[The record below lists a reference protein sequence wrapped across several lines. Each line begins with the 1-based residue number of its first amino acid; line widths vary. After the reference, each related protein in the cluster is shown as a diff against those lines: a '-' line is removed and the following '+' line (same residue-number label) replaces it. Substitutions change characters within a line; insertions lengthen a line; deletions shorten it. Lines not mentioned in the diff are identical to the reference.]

1 MEIDSKA
8 DPLQVLQRFSFST
21 DLPSGKC
28 LKWSESNRL
37 VGLNICDK
45 LLIFQFNIHF
55 SLNESTVNRKQWC
68 KNNLKL
74 SVVTIKP
81 EHEFEYNVGHL
92 DNIQR
97 SYRQGYLKPNSKIP
111 RSEFKYFDFSP
122 SSPFRSY
129 SVLGTITVDFVFI
142 LYLQCNS
149 QPWHLICNLSQ
160 CLNSYYIDN
169 KWNNFEQEKI
179 NFSEHCL
186 RLDSLSTTCFCWHP
200 RSLHNSQCA
209 EYSICSAS
217 KSGDICFWS
226 IRLSKGEE
234 GTPKCEAKIEQ
245 IFSSGLQEIVTLQI
259 IRDHWLL
266 VEAACGRAVLF
277 DIEDGT
283 LNRTI
288 SLWSEA
294 DNLPCYNFNF
304 TQLQNGSTEIV
315 FHKIQTVIRI
325 HISAKFKL
333 EFVQTYPLEENIE
346 LLSIYNYGE
355 KYCAT
360 QYNTSSVWL
369 IDFERN
375 PSDRKLLLQSQIKF
389 SDFTFNHNFSVYDIS
404 SSTNR
409 TIIAFVG
416 GINTFC
422 SQSHVLKN
430 VEIIFC
436 AKEDAEFVCNFV
448 QASLTFPI
456 ITTNLTDCLYLIRC
470 HLNEAKV
477 EAPLKQLLQ
486 FTLDKFGKM
495 DISLD
500 DGNQPNHLMLL
511 KTVRF
516 LVRRFHELSLLEET
530 NFIDDSTLNKI
541 QKLLIQLDLCIRKL
555 TTEQVLSSLLNGNAD
570 SPVTS
575 FLTGEQMI
583 SLCNINQQ
591 MTLNKAHKTLLD
603 RTNKLVRNKGKS
615 ALNEIRSSSGVDFN
629 SDQMQSNSR
638 AIKCLLNLVNRC
650 PFCEKVLS
658 KVTAEAHCP
667 HHQLD
672 ICANSLL
679 IIDPLHSDLDLCVGC
694 LESKLLRPR
703 IWPSLAMSPFDYS
716 YDRCLFCL

>member
-1 MEIDSKA
+1 MEVDNNTSLK
-8 DPLQVLQRFSFST
+8 PLQVLQRFSFST

-28 LKWSESNRL
+28 FKWSNSNRL

-55 SLNESTVNRKQWC
+55 SQNESTVNRKKWC
-68 KNNLKL
+68 ENNLKF
-74 SVVTIKP
+74 SVVTIQP
-81 EHEFEYNVGHL
+81 EHNFEYNVGQL
-92 DNIQR
+92 SKTEF

-129 SVLGTITVDFVFI
+129 SVLGTITADFVFI

-160 CLNSYYIDN
+160 RLNSYYLEN
-169 KWNNFEQEKI
+169 KWNNFEKEKI
-179 NFSEHCL
+179 NFSEHCQ
-186 RLDSLSTTCFCWHP
+186 RLDSLSTTCFCWDP
-200 RSLHNSQCA
+200 RSFHNSQCA

-234 GTPKCEAKIEQ
+234 DTPRCEAKIEQ
-245 IFSSGLQEIVTLQI
+245 IFPSGLQEIVTLQVI
-259 IRDHWLL
+259 GDHWLL
-266 VEAACGRAVLF
+266 VEGACGRAVLF
-277 DIEDGT
+277 DIDDGT
-283 LNRTI
+283 LKKTI
-288 SLWSEA
+288 SLWDEA
-294 DNLPCYNFNF
+294 DNLPCYNFSF

-315 FHKIQTVIRI
+315 FHKVQTVIRI
-325 HISAKFKL
+325 HVSAKFKL
-333 EFVQTYPLEENIE
+333 ESVQTYPLEKNIE
-346 LLSIYNYGE
+346 LLSIYNYGG

-369 IDFERN
+369 IDFDERN
-375 PSDRKLLLQSQIKF
+375 PCETLLLQSQIKF
-389 SDFTFNHNFSVYDIS
+389 TDFEFNSNFSVYDIAL
-404 SSTNR
+404 STNR

-436 AKEDAEFVCNFV
+436 EKEDAEFVCNFIR
-448 QASLTFPI
+448 ASLTLPI
-456 ITTNLTDCLYLIRC
+456 LKINLTDCLYLIRY
-470 HLNEAKV
+470 HLHVAKV

-486 FTLDKFGKM
+486 FTLDKFGQM
-495 DISLD
+495 DINLD
-500 DGNQPNHLMLL
+500 YPDLPRYLMLL
-511 KTVRF
+511 KTIRF
-516 LVRRFHELSLLEET
+516 ILRRFHELSLLEET
-530 NFIDDSTLNKI
+530 NFIDESTLNKL
-541 QKLLIQLDLCIRKL
+541 QKHLIQVDVCIRKV
-555 TTEQVLSSLLNGNAD
+555 TTEQVLSCLLHENVD
-570 SPVTS
+570 TPVTS
-575 FLTGEQMI
+575 LLTGEQMV

-591 MTLNKAHKTLLD
+591 MALNKAHKTLLD
-603 RTNKLVRNKGKS
+603 RTNKLVRNKGKT
-615 ALNEIRSSSGVDFN
+615 ALNDVRSSFGTDF
-629 SDQMQSNSR
+629 SR
-638 AIKCLLNLVNRC
+638 AGKCLLNLVNKC

-658 KVTAEAHCP
+658 KVTADVHCP
-667 HHQLD
+667 NHQLD

-703 IWPSLAMSPFDYS
+703 IWPSMEMSPFDYS